1 MMIPS
6 SQKYPY
12 FHQEVTVL
20 NEKQCGL
27 ESEVIVS
34 ILPELR
40 VHDASSDGLPLTDTG
55 SSESVV
61 GHTILE

>member
-1 MMIPS
+1 M
-6 SQKYPY
+6 
-12 FHQEVTVL
+12 L
-20 NEKQCGL
+20 NEKQCRL

>member
-1 MMIPS
+1 M
-6 SQKYPY
+6 
-12 FHQEVTVL
+12 L
-20 NEKQCGL
+20 NEKQCRLG
-27 ESEVIVS
+27 SEIIAS